1 MECKMNFK
9 TDMAD
14 ERVDEY
20 KKVHNLSDIDGISV
34 SKDDS
39 LEFASVVIVE
49 VLNENGKNVIDKDI
63 GKYITIECKDIN
75 YLEEDERSKLSNKIK
90 DIILSL
96 LDKKEASLMV
106 VGLGNSK
113 VTPDALGSEVTSKL
127 DITRHL
133 IKFASNLVENGVRE
147 ISSICP
153 GVLGTTGIE
162 TSEIVE
168 SVVSKVKPDALIVID
183 SLLSQSMDRLGKTIQ
198 ITDRGIVPGAGV
210 ENARAGIKEDT
221 IGIPVIAIGAPL
233 VVESS
238 TIVMESANLII
249 EKLKKEDD
257 QNNSYLDKL
266 SNIYNEDKIKEIL
279 NVKDYNMIVVP
290 KDIDQLIVNVGD
302 VIASSINLLR

>member
-1 MECKMNFK
+1 MNKNLNFK

-20 KKVHNLSDIDGISV
+20 KKRHNLSEIDGISV

-39 LEFASVVIVE
+39 LEFASIVTVE
-49 VLNENGKNVIDKDI
+49 VLNENGSKVIDKEI
-63 GKYITIECKDIN
+63 GRYITIECKDMN
-75 YLEEDERSKLSNKIK
+75 YLEESDKKKLSEKMK
-90 DIILSL
+90 EIILSL
-96 LDKKEASLMV
+96 IEKKESSVMV

-113 VTPDALGSEVTSKL
+113 VTPDALGSLVTSKL

-133 IKFASNLVENGVRE
+133 IKFASEFIENGARE
-147 ISSICP
+147 ISSISP

-168 SVVSKVKPDALIVID
+168 SVANKINPDVLIVVD

-210 ENARAGIKEDT
+210 GNERMGIKEN
-221 IGIPVIAIGAPL
+221 IINIPVIAIGAPL

-238 TIVMESANLII
+238 TIFSECTHVI
-249 EKLKKEDD
+249 
-257 QNNSYLDKL
+257 LDKL
-266 SNIYNEDKIKEIL
+266 KEENKDIKLLENLENSYDIEKIKEVL
-279 NVKDYNMIVVP
+279 SVKDYNMIVVP
-290 KDIDQLIVNVGD
+290 KDIDELVVNVAD
-302 VIASSINLLR
+302 IIASSINLLR